1 MSARLDLMN
10 LEPVPALRRRIAAEL
25 GGAFDAARPVR
36 IARAPGRLDV
46 MGGIADY
53 TGSLACEMPLG
64 VGTAVALQERPDR
77 QVSIFSFNMLD
88 DHAPFQLG
96 MSLDD
101 LVAATADGLR
111 RELGQPGRKWAAYV
125 LGCLFLLHEKGFID
139 LGAPEVRGM
148 HLAVLSTIPLG
159 GGVSSSAALEVA
171 TMSALVDHFQVGALH
186 GPTRSEEWQRKQFA
200 VARWEWEGGAA
211 RQNMSPPPADRWMR
225 LAELCQE
232 VENRIV
238 GAPCGIMDQVTCL
251 LGRPGELLRLRC
263 QPHELLPP
271 LPLPAGVKLV
281 GIFTGIRHS
290 VAGAAYGRTRA
301 AAFMGHRMVVE
312 QMRRLGA
319 EAGKTMLSDPTG
331 GYLAN
336 LAPEDYKALFRPL
349 LPASMPGREFLDRF
363 GTHGDAATVIS
374 PEESYPVQD
383 ACDHHVLEA
392 RRVRRFADFLERA
405 GEIGRAKSLRSAGH
419 LMYASHHSYT
429 EHAGLGHPAA
439 DVLVDLVKRHE
450 PAGLYGAKITG
461 GGGGGTVAVLME
473 ATERA
478 DGAIGEILRSYE
490 QAAGHR
496 PILLDSTS
504 PGAAWVGTTLTA

>member
-1 MSARLDLMN
+1 MNLMD
-10 LEPVPALRRRIAAEL
+10 LEPVGELVRRVRREL
-25 GGAFDAARPVR
+25 GASFDPARPLR
-36 IARAPGRLDV
+36 IGRAPGRLDM

-53 TGSLACEMPLG
+53 TGSLVCEMPLG
-64 VGTAVALQERPDR
+64 VGTAVALQERADR

-101 LVAATADGLR
+101 LSAATADGLR

-125 LGCLFLLHEKGFID
+125 LGCLFLLHEKGHID
-139 LGAPEVRGM
+139 LAAPGVRGM
-148 HLAVLSTIPLG
+148 NLAVLSTIPLG

-171 TMSALVDHFQVGALH
+171 TMLALVDHFGVDPLLGGGSADGRLKQV
-186 GPTRSEEWQRKQFA
+186 A
-200 VARWEWEGGAA
+200 VARWEWEGGAT
-211 RQNMSPPPADRWMR
+211 RPAPGRTTAEGVMR

-251 LGRPGELLRLRC
+251 LGRPGELLRLLC
-263 QPHELLPP
+263 QPHELLAP
-271 LPLPAGVKLV
+271 LPLPVGVKVV
-281 GIFTGIRHS
+281 GIFTGTRHS

-301 AAFMGHRMVVE
+301 AAFMGHRMIVE

-319 EAGKTMLSDPTG
+319 EAGKSMVGDPTG

-349 LPASMPGREFLDRF
+349 LPASMSGREFIDRF
-363 GTHGDAATVIS
+363 GTHGDAATVLS
-374 PEESYPVQD
+374 PDESYPVQN

-392 RRVRRFADFLERA
+392 RRVRRFVDFLERIA
-405 GEIGRAKSLRSAGH
+405 EIGRDKSLRSAGH

-439 DVLVDLVKRHE
+439 DALVDLVKAHE
-450 PAGLYGAKITG
+450 PSGLYGARITG

-473 ATERA
+473 GTSRA
-478 DGAIGEILRSYE
+478 DAAIGDVLRSYE
-490 QAAGHR
+490 QGTGHR
-496 PILLDSTS
+496 PIPLDSTS
-504 PGAAWVGTTLTA
+504 PGAAWAGTRTA